1 MPPTRSTQRRLAGI
15 ASLKS
20 LVSAG
25 SVAAL
30 LAGCGVISTFNSQS
44 DAAGADQ
51 PAPTTQP
58 EQSTPSEPGPS
69 IPENSGGRRLR
80 PGQGQFGNPPSA
92 FDPGSGL
99 DPSSGSQFPMPRTRS
114 SQ

>member
-1 MPPTRSTQRRLAGI
+1 MPPTRFTQRRLACI

-30 LAGCGVISTFNSQS
+30 LAGCGIISALDSQPTTTE
-44 DAAGADQ
+44 ADQ
-51 PAPTTQP
+51 ATATPQPA
-58 EQSTPSEPGPS
+58 QSTR
-69 IPENSGGRRLR
+69 PERGRLR
-80 PGQGQFGNPPSA
+80 SGQGQFGNPPSA
-92 FDPGSGL
+92 FDPGAGL
-99 DPSSGSQFPMPRTRS
+99 DPSSGSQFSMPRTRS